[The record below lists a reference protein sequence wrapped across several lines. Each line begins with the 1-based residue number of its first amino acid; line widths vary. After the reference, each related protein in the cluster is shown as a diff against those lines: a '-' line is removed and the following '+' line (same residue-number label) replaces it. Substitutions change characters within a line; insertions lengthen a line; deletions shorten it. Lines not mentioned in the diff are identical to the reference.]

1 MTANQKH
8 ENADGVGKTAPA
20 WTNTPTPSAPKA
32 PKRVRAP
39 LRNSK
44 EVAAYLAVLC
54 RKTAEG
60 KMTTDQLSKWAS
72 ALSILARLQTDA
84 ETEDRITA
92 IEEAMKQR
100 GHLKVA

>member
-1 MTANQKH
+1 MTTNQKH
-8 ENADGVGKTAPA
+8 ETADTVGK
-20 WTNTPTPSAPKA
+20 SAPVWGEPPAPGSAKA

-44 EVAAYLAVLC
+44 EVAAFLAVLC

-60 KMTTDQLSKWAS
+60 KMSAEILSKWAS
-72 ALSILARLQTDA
+72 ALSILARLQTEG

-92 IEEAMKQR
+92 IEEALAARPKR
-100 GHLKVA
+100 VA